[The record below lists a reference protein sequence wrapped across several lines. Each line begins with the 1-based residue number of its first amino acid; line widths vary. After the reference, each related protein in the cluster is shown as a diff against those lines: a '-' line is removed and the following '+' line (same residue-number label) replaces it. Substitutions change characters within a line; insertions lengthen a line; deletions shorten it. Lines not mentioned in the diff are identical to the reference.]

1 MTAPIPMRHEAMRIA
16 GRKVDTRDRVPVH
29 YPYTGEQI
37 GSVPA
42 GTAEHAR
49 EAFEIAANYQ
59 PTLTRYERQ
68 KILLNVAENH
78 RRPQSGPCPDHH
90 RRTGHFAGGRAL

>member
-1 MTAPIPMRHEAMRIA
+1 MRHESMRIA
-16 GRKVDTRDRVPVH
+16 GRKVDTEERVTVH

-49 EAFEIAANYQ
+49 EAFEIAATYQ

-68 KILLNVAENH
+68 KILLNVAKII
-78 RRPQSGPCPDHH
+78 S
-90 RRTGHFAGGRAL
+90 